1 MRLINQSYEI
11 CNQTDFSISSIYKH
25 IEKCTRVA
33 YKSEDKITENS
44 ADKFIKMLLNRE
56 HCYDGDTEVFTE
68 NGWVKWKDYK
78 GEKVAVINQNFTFKG
93 FEIPSRIINK
103 SYTGNFYYYPSL
115 GTTVTE
121 GHTMYGCFLSNKK
134 NTYEKFV
141 CNTEFYDQNKRHW
154 TMGERPFRVKT
165 VPNKPSL
172 LNPIYEL
179 IGFWLGDGVI
189 NSSKNQLT
197 FHLKKERKI
206 KYLKELANKLNYQFK
221 ERKGNYYCIVQ
232 NNIGNYFKNNFSKNK
247 IKYIDLKLSPI
258 DIHSIIT
265 GLINSDG
272 SKCKTE
278 TNKYNIYFS
287 TTSNYIKEWL
297 STWAPLA
304 GYTITVTKFNNC
316 YKFVF
321 RTKNVELCNDSRSI
335 ERTKVRISFDSKQV
349 YCVTVS
355 TGLLLLRGQNHKSFI
370 CGNCAPMEF
379 GTVHFKIPTTIFRTF
394 IEDLI
399 YCNLYNK
406 EWLKYKTVDSYIYF
420 TTNYRYWLELEKK
433 VSYIKEYF
441 DSEDNE
447 YYPKRYTVKL
457 ITNRAVSHEVVRHRT
472 MSFIQESQRFVN
484 YSKAKFNN
492 EVTFIKP
499 CWLDLKEGTYTEK
512 DYRDDFY
519 TNNSVK
525 HDLMIHLLTA
535 ETTYFKLLEKGWKP
549 QQARVVLPNSTK
561 TELYMCGFKEAWE
574 HFFELRDNKV
584 VDPQMYDLAH
594 PMHQEFINNKYL

>member
-1 MRLINQSYEI
+1 MKLINQSYEI
-11 CNQTDFSISSIYKH
+11 CNQTDFSMSGIYKH

-33 YKSEDKITENS
+33 YKSEDKITEDS
-44 ADKFIKMLLNRE
+44 ADKFIKILLNRE

-272 SKCKTE
+272 SKCKVE

-304 GYTITVTKFNNC
+304 GYTITVTKSNNC

-335 ERTKVRISFDSKQV
+335 ERTKVHISFDSKQV

-379 GTVHFKIPTTIFRTF
+379 GTVHFRIPTTLLKTACI
-394 IEDLI
+394 DLDAEGLW
-399 YCNLYNK
+399 NR
-406 EWLKYKTVDSYIYF
+406 EWLKYNVIDPFVYF
-420 TTNYRYWLELEKK
+420 TTNYRHWLAMIDKINYLKD
-433 VSYIKEYF
+433 YF
-441 DSEDNE
+441 TEEDNE

-492 EVTFIKP
+492 EITFIKP
-499 CWLDLKEGTYTEK
+499 CWMNDNEIEK
-512 DYRDDFY
+512 AKQCHIY
-519 TNNSVK
+519 
-525 HDLMIHLLTA
+525 IE
-535 ETTYFKLLEKGWKP
+535 ETTPEQLFIYSLVIAEGDYFNLLKLGYKP

-574 HFFELRDNKV
+574 HFFELRDNKI

-594 PMHQEFINNKYL
+594 PMHQEFIDNKYL